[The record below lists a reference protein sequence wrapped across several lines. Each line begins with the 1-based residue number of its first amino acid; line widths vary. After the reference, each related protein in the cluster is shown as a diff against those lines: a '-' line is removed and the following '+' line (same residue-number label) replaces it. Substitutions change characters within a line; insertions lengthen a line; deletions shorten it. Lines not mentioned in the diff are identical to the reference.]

1 MRQRAR
7 QAYTEVLYRF
17 GNVFTLSEVL
27 RSADINYP
35 DDDITGGFFGLAG
48 HLPDLLMVAKT
59 GGNVITTGEMPVGLF
74 PRQSGALRTLGDFYP
89 VRMRELDPANQP
101 DMIVLHRWFL
111 YAYKILELILF
122 RHIRARILYVVFIQ

>member
-1 MRQRAR
+1 
-7 QAYTEVLYRF
+7 VLYRF

-27 RSADINYP
+27 RSADVNYP

-74 PRQSGALRTLGDFYP
+74 PRQSGAQRTLSDFYP

-101 DMIVLHRWFL
+101 DMIVLHRWS
-111 YAYKILELILF
+111 LF
-122 RHIRARILYVVFIQ
+122 EY